1 MLLDDIAGST
11 IRPVMKKRM
20 FRAPYLRFRDY
31 LGCYQAAFEVGVVLG
46 YGFSDRL
53 SILLKLIVRPAGQE
67 ETMAAI
73 TRCGK
78 QLLEENKEPRTL
90 LDLALLPEQ
99 RRFEMIWQTSNIGRT
114 QLDFIK
120 SHYKIPVDTAHIA
133 IGSAAAKGIGLG
145 SGYPQLVERLWAV
158 EHENPPTDSESEIW
172 QQIGLSPSKI
182 SLRARQEEV
191 HAMVAGFASTNFPE
205 LVPQLRLKSQILL
218 YLGPH
223 PRDDG
228 R

>member
-11 IRPVMKKRM
+11 IRPVMKKRL
-20 FRAPYLRFRDY
+20 FRAPYIRFKDY
-31 LGCYQAAFEVGVVLG
+31 LGVYQLAFEVGVVLG

-67 ETMAAI
+67 EIMAVI

-78 QLLEENKEPRTL
+78 QLLEENKEPRTF
-90 LDLALLPEQ
+90 LDLALLPEE
-99 RRFEMIWQTSNIGRT
+99 RRFETVWRTPNIGRM

-120 SHYKIPVDTAHIA
+120 AHYKIPVETAHIA

-145 SGYPQLVERLWAV
+145 SEYPQVVEKLWAV
-158 EHENPPTDSESEIW
+158 EHENPPTDAESEIW

-182 SLRARQEEV
+182 SLRARQAEV
-191 HAMVAGFASTNFPE
+191 FAMVEGFASANFPE
-205 LVPQLRLKSQILL
+205 LLPQLRLQI
-218 YLGPH
+218 
-223 PRDDG
+223 
-228 R
+228 